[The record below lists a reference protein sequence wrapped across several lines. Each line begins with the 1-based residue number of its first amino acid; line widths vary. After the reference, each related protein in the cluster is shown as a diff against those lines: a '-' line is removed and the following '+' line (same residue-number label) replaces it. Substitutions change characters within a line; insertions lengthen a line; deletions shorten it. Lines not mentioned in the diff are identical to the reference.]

1 MSPSTLVVV
10 APVAG
15 RARNE
20 LVSPRHPSPRAQSD
34 GYTGET
40 ELSKLIRYGCMF
52 ELEVHQMEEQ
62 RVMQAENR
70 QLRHD
75 LEETTQ
81 PQPSEVKGKPRR
93 RRATREGSGSII

>member
-1 MSPSTLVVV
+1 VTPSTLTIA
-10 APVAG
+10 APVPA

-20 LVSPRHPSPRAQSD
+20 LGSPRHPSPRAQSD

-62 RVMQAENR
+62 RLMQAENR
-70 QLRHD
+70 QLRQD

-81 PQPSEVKGKPRR
+81 TQPSEVKGKLRR
-93 RRATREGSGSII
+93 RRAIREGSGSII